1 MHSRNLRNQLPD
13 GINRLFLFP
22 ILVLLLRCTVI
33 VILALIFAIG
43 LAETALAGWKC
54 DKRPESRSTQTS
66 DGRPQVG
73 HTGYVGE
80 QPILYF
86 PKLSDLMC

>member
-1 MHSRNLRNQLPD
+1 MHGRNLRNQLPD

-43 LAETALAGWKC
+43 LAETALDDWKG
-54 DKRPESRSTQTS
+54 DKRPVMMLTQTLS
-66 DGRPQVG
+66 GRPQVDY
-73 HTGYVGE
+73 TG
-80 QPILYF
+80 
-86 PKLSDLMC
+86 